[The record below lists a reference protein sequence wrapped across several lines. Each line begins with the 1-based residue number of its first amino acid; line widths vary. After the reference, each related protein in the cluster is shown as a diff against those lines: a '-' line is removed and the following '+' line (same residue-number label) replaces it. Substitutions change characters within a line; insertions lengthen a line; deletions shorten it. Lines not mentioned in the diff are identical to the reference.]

1 MGRCNREWQEFEA
14 TLQCIICVEHVEKVW
29 IHFVGFVALDMK
41 SLQAKAIL
49 LTHSWLPTALHE
61 TLNT

>member
-1 MGRCNREWQEFEA
+1 
-14 TLQCIICVEHVEKVW
+14 LQCIICVEHVEKVW
-29 IHFVGFVALDMK
+29 IHFVEFVALDMK